1 MCFFQ
6 NSAGQDFKVISSDT
20 AKKIMSQREP
30 VLIKALDN
38 NLLVYKAT
46 HNKFLIYSNISN
58 YSLLFNNINSLSNL
72 KPMDSYSIG
81 IETDDI
87 RETEQD
93 RIRTIATTVNDY
105 IYDLENKFNLK
116 LNFQDLS
123 ILDLLDTKIKSYGI
137 ENLSEKDVFAITL
150 YLDEFFRRNTETH
163 WALEKVYTLKTYWIP
178 FIKSNNNEKEY
189 SFFRTIFKSYFD
201 NESGDLNLRLN
212 YLLKLADYN
221 GLVPLTEEHINF
233 LKSFQENKQ

>member
-201 NESGDLNLRLN
+201 NESGDLNLILN